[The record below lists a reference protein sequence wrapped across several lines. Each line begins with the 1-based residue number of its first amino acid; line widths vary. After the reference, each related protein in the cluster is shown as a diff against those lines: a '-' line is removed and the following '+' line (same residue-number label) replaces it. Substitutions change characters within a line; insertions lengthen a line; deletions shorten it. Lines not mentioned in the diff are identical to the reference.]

1 MISRM
6 MTALVFRAAALRAC
20 RVLVLSSGALLAIT
34 GCQAPAAPTG
44 PTEMVMQLASYQ
56 RFLDDSITLLRQND
70 FPPDF
75 VDRTHGLI
83 VTQPAT
89 TGQWFEIWRADS
101 RGAYQTLESNLHT
114 MRRVIRV
121 AVEPVESETMRPI
134 AEFDAQAS
142 ATGTPARSAEANGKN
157 AESEARVS
165 EPGDA
170 SSRPVLP
177 PDPNADASLPLEPP
191 NVSGRFRVRVL
202 VEKSRLTQPERQV
215 TTASGAMGMYSLRT
229 PTAEGERHKRDQ
241 HWVPEGRDGELE
253 AWVLEQLSRE
263 ACVQSAKPLPPS

>member
-157 AESEARVS
+157 AES
-165 EPGDA
+165 
-170 SSRPVLP
+170 
-177 PDPNADASLPLEPP
+177 
-191 NVSGRFRVRVL
+191 RVRVL